1 MNNDE
6 IFMMRD
12 ESGIEREA
20 RILNIVEINNQE
32 YVVYAVSKNDDEES
46 IFAQKIV
53 RNQNNEE
60 EIIPITDEE
69 EKRIVFSSIKDM
81 IENLD

>member
-69 EKRIVFSSIKDM
+69 ERRIVFSSIKDM